1 MWWVSSK
8 VVDGDNDSPRL
19 TKVAD
24 YALGD

>member
-1 MWWVSSK
+1 VSST
-8 VVDGDNDSPRL
+8 VVGGDHDSPRL